1 MTASPTD
8 VSTVPAAM
16 PAEPTSLLDD
26 VQSTTLLDDE
36 GLAFADGSVVVNT
49 PSATTRRETAP
60 SSAERRPSEYSQL
73 SHMIKDAGL
82 LERRKGY
89 YWARIAV
96 NVVLLAGAGVGFYLA
111 SHTWWVLVLAVYCAI
126 VSTQLAFTGHEA
138 GHRQMFRSRRANELA
153 GYLHGNLMIGLSY
166 DWWVDKHNRHHRNPN
181 QSELDPD
188 VGTGAFVFSHDD
200 MVKRGRVGRYM
211 AQYQAFFFFPLLAL
225 ESLNL
230 QVASIRAVAK
240 TGARNRGIEAV
251 LLFIHVTGY
260 ITLLL
265 LTMSPLQA
273 LAFLGVHQ
281 ALFGIY
287 LGCSFAPNH
296 KGMRM
301 LTKDEE
307 MDFLRRQVLTSRNVT
322 GGVPVGMLL
331 GGLNW
336 QIEHHLFPS
345 MPRPNLR
352 RAVPIVREF
361 CENHGLPY
369 AEANLYRSY
378 QLAMG
383 HLHDVGTSAGPQP
396 SSV

>member
-1 MTASPTD
+1 MLIAGRAGRRASD
-8 VSTVPAAM
+8 YAK
-16 PAEPTSLLDD
+16 
-26 VQSTTLLDDE
+26 
-36 GLAFADGSVVVNT
+36 
-49 PSATTRRETAP
+49 
-60 SSAERRPSEYSQL
+60 L
-73 SHMIKDAGL
+73 SRLIKDAGL
-82 LERRKGY
+82 LERRKLY
-89 YWARIAV
+89 YWARIVV
-96 NVVLLAGAGVGFYLA
+96 NILLIAAAGVALSLFHN
-111 SHTWWVLVLAVYCAI
+111 SWWVLLVAVFFAI

-138 GHRQMFRSRRANELA
+138 GHRQMFKGRRANEIA

-181 QSELDPD
+181 QAELDPD
-188 VGTGAFVFSHDD
+188 IGTGAFVFSHEEAA
-200 MVKRGRVGRYM
+200 KRGRVGKFAARW
-211 AQYQAFFFFPLLAL
+211 QAFFFFPLLAL

-240 TGARNRGIEAV
+240 TGARNRGVEAS
-251 LLFIHVTGY
+251 LLFVHVAGY
-260 ITLLL
+260 LTLLL
-265 LTMSPLQA
+265 LTMSPLKA
-273 LAFLGVHQ
+273 LAFLVVHQ

-296 KGMRM
+296 KGMKM
-301 LTKDEE
+301 LSKDEE

-361 CENHGLPY
+361 CEEHGLPY

-383 HLHDVGTSAGPQP
+383 HLHDVGATA
-396 SSV
+396 

>member
-1 MTASPTD
+1 MTT
-8 VSTVPAAM
+8 
-16 PAEPTSLLDD
+16 
-26 VQSTTLLDDE
+26 QSTRTSADTETPLQSGVLPVCDELSDLSDLSTLSPLCADE
-36 GLAFADGSVVVNT
+36 GLAFAGDDE
-49 PSATTRRETAP
+49 ATARRL
-60 SSAERRPSEYSQL
+60 ERRPSDYAKL
-73 SHMIKDAGL
+73 SRIVKEAGL
-82 LERRKGY
+82 LERRHFY

-96 NVVLLAGAGVGFYLA
+96 NVVLVASAGLALWWTHR
-111 SHTWWVLVLAVYCAI
+111 SWWVLVTAVFFAI

-188 VGTGAFVFSHDD
+188 VGTGAFVFSHEEAA
-200 MVKRGRVGRYM
+200 KRGRIGKFAARW
-211 AQYQAFFFFPLLAL
+211 QAFFFFPLLAL

-240 TGARNRGIEAV
+240 TGARNRGVEAV
-251 LLFIHVTGY
+251 LLFTHVTGY
-260 ITLLL
+260 LTLLF
-265 LTMSPLQA
+265 LTMSPLKA
-273 LAFLGVHQ
+273 LAFLAVHQ

-301 LTKDEE
+301 LTADEE
-307 MDFLRRQVLTSRNVT
+307 MDFLRRQVLTSRNVI

-352 RAVPIVREF
+352 RAVPIVKDF
-361 CENHGLPY
+361 CESHGLPY

-378 QLAMG
+378 RLAMG
-383 HLHDVGTSAGPQP
+383 HLHDVGTGVMPDAAA
-396 SSV
+396 V

>member
-1 MTASPTD
+1 MTASPH
-8 VSTVPAAM
+8 VSTATTAVPVQ
-16 PAEPTSLLDD
+16 PTSLLDD
-26 VQSTTLLDDE
+26 VQATSLLDDE
-36 GLAFADGSVVVNT
+36 GLAFADGCVVVDT
-49 PSATTRRETAP
+49 PLATTRRETAP

-82 LERRKGY
+82 LERRKVY

-96 NVVLLAGAGVGFYLA
+96 NVVLLAGAGFGFYLA
-111 SHTWWVLVLAVYCAI
+111 NHTWWVLVLAVYCAI

-188 VGTGAFVFSHDD
+188 VGTGAFVFSHEEWRSAAGSAGTWRSTRRSSSSRCSPS
-200 MVKRGRVGRYM
+200 K
-211 AQYQAFFFFPLLAL
+211 
-225 ESLNL
+225 SLNL

-240 TGARNRGIEAV
+240 TGARNRGIEAA

-296 KGMRM
+296 KGMR
-301 LTKDEE
+301 
-307 MDFLRRQVLTSRNVT
+307 
-322 GGVPVGMLL
+322 
-331 GGLNW
+331 
-336 QIEHHLFPS
+336 
-345 MPRPNLR
+345 
-352 RAVPIVREF
+352 
-361 CENHGLPY
+361 C
-369 AEANLYRSY
+369 
-378 QLAMG
+378 
-383 HLHDVGTSAGPQP
+383 
-396 SSV
+396 

>member
-1 MTASPTD
+1 MAVTAQSAD
-8 VSTVPAAM
+8 VSADSTVLAAG
-16 PAEPTSLLDD
+16 LDA
-26 VQSTTLLDDE
+26 TDDRVICTE
-36 GLAFADGSVVVNT
+36 DDMLIAGRAG
-49 PSATTRRETAP
+49 RRA
-60 SSAERRPSEYSQL
+60 SDYAKL
-73 SHMIKDAGL
+73 SRLIKDAGL
-82 LERRKGY
+82 LERRKLY
-89 YWARIAV
+89 YWARIVV
-96 NVVLLAGAGVGFYLA
+96 NILLIAAAGVALSLFHNSWRVLLV
-111 SHTWWVLVLAVYCAI
+111 AVFFAI

-138 GHRQMFRSRRANELA
+138 GHRQMFKGRRANEIA

-181 QSELDPD
+181 QAELDPD
-188 VGTGAFVFSHDD
+188 IGTGAFVFSHEEAA
-200 MVKRGRVGRYM
+200 KRGRVGKFAARW
-211 AQYQAFFFFPLLAL
+211 QAFFFFPLLAL

-240 TGARNRGIEAV
+240 TGARNRGVEAS
-251 LLFIHVTGY
+251 LLFVHVAGY
-260 ITLLL
+260 LTLLL
-265 LTMSPLQA
+265 LTMSPLKA
-273 LAFLGVHQ
+273 LAFLVVHQ

-296 KGMRM
+296 KGMKM
-301 LTKDEE
+301 LSKDEE

-361 CENHGLPY
+361 CEEHGLPY

-383 HLHDVGTSAGPQP
+383 HLHDVGATA
-396 SSV
+396 

>member
-1 MTASPTD
+1 MTTQSAD
-8 VSTVPAAM
+8 VSSESTALAAGLDATDDTVICT
-16 PAEPTSLLDD
+16 EDD
-26 VQSTTLLDDE
+26 MLI
-36 GLAFADGSVVVNT
+36 GGRAG
-49 PSATTRRETAP
+49 RRA
-60 SSAERRPSEYSQL
+60 SDYAKL
-73 SHMIKDAGL
+73 SRLIKDAGL
-82 LERRKGY
+82 LERRKLY
-89 YWARIAV
+89 YWARIVV
-96 NVVLLAGAGVGFYLA
+96 NILLIAAAGVALSLFHN
-111 SHTWWVLVLAVYCAI
+111 SWWVLLVAVFFAI

-138 GHRQMFRSRRANELA
+138 GHRQMFKGRRANEIA

-181 QSELDPD
+181 QAELDPD
-188 VGTGAFVFSHDD
+188 IGTGAFVFSHEEAA
-200 MVKRGRVGRYM
+200 KRGRIGKFAARW
-211 AQYQAFFFFPLLAL
+211 QAFFFFPLLAL

-240 TGARNRGIEAV
+240 TGARNRGVEAS
-251 LLFIHVTGY
+251 LLFVHVAGY
-260 ITLLL
+260 LTLLL
-265 LTMSPLQA
+265 LTMSPLKA
-273 LAFLGVHQ
+273 LAFLAVHQ
-281 ALFGIY
+281 SLFGIY

-296 KGMRM
+296 KGMKM
-301 LTKDEE
+301 LSKDEE

-361 CENHGLPY
+361 CEEHGLPY

-383 HLHDVGTSAGPQP
+383 HLHDVGATA
-396 SSV
+396 

>member
-1 MTASPTD
+1 MLSAGRAGRRASD
-8 VSTVPAAM
+8 YAK
-16 PAEPTSLLDD
+16 
-26 VQSTTLLDDE
+26 
-36 GLAFADGSVVVNT
+36 
-49 PSATTRRETAP
+49 
-60 SSAERRPSEYSQL
+60 L
-73 SHMIKDAGL
+73 SRLIKDAGL
-82 LERRKGY
+82 LERRKVY
-89 YWARIAV
+89 YWARIVV
-96 NVVLLAGAGVGFYLA
+96 NILLVAAAGVALSLFHN
-111 SHTWWVLVLAVYCAI
+111 SWWVLLVAVFFAI

-138 GHRQMFRSRRANELA
+138 GHRQMFKGRRANEIA

-181 QSELDPD
+181 QAELDPD
-188 VGTGAFVFSHDD
+188 IGTGAFVFSHEEAA
-200 MVKRGRVGRYM
+200 KRGRIGKFAARW
-211 AQYQAFFFFPLLAL
+211 QAFFFFPLLAL

-240 TGARNRGIEAV
+240 TGARNRGVEAG
-251 LLFIHVTGY
+251 LLFVHVAGY
-260 ITLLL
+260 LTLLL
-265 LTMSPLQA
+265 LTMSPVKA
-273 LAFLGVHQ
+273 LAFLVVHQ

-301 LTKDEE
+301 LSKDED
-307 MDFLRRQVLTSRNVT
+307 MDFLRRQVLTSRNVI

-361 CENHGLPY
+361 CAEHGLPY
-369 AEANLYRSY
+369 AEATLYRSY

-383 HLHDVGTSAGPQP
+383 HLHDVGATA
-396 SSV
+396 

>member
-1 MTASPTD
+1 M
-8 VSTVPAAM
+8 
-16 PAEPTSLLDD
+16 L
-26 VQSTTLLDDE
+26 
-36 GLAFADGSVVVNT
+36 SVG
-49 PSATTRRETAP
+49 R
-60 SSAERRPSEYSQL
+60 AERRASDYAKL
-73 SHMIKDAGL
+73 SRLIKDAGL
-82 LERRKGY
+82 LERRKLY
-89 YWARIAV
+89 YWARIVV
-96 NVVLLAGAGVGFYLA
+96 NILLIAAAGVALSLFHN
-111 SHTWWVLVLAVYCAI
+111 SWWVLLVAVFFAI

-138 GHRQMFRSRRANELA
+138 GHRQMFKSRRANEIA

-181 QSELDPD
+181 QAELDPD
-188 VGTGAFVFSHDD
+188 IGTGAFVFSHEEAA
-200 MVKRGRVGRYM
+200 KRGRVGKFAARW
-211 AQYQAFFFFPLLAL
+211 QAFFFFPLLAL

-240 TGARNRGIEAV
+240 TGARNRGVEAS
-251 LLFIHVTGY
+251 LLFVHVAGY
-260 ITLLL
+260 LTLLL
-265 LTMSPLQA
+265 LTMSPLKA
-273 LAFLGVHQ
+273 LAFLVVHQ

-301 LTKDEE
+301 LSKDEE

-361 CENHGLPY
+361 CAEHGLPY
-369 AEANLYRSY
+369 AEATLYRSY

-383 HLHDVGTSAGPQP
+383 HLHDVGATA
-396 SSV
+396 

>member
-1 MTASPTD
+1 VTAQSTD
-8 VSTVPAAM
+8 VSASASP
-16 PAEPTSLLDD
+16 SLLDP
-26 VQSTTLLDDE
+26 DDCA
-36 GLAFADGSVVVNT
+36 AFANHD
-49 PSATTRRETAP
+49 PL
-60 SSAERRPSEYSQL
+60 AENRTGRRPSDYSHL
-73 SHMIKDAGL
+73 SRIVKDAGL
-82 LERRKGY
+82 LERRRFY
-89 YWARIAV
+89 YGARITL
-96 NVVLLAGAGVGFYLA
+96 NVGLVAAAGVALWLTHRSWLVLLAA
-111 SHTWWVLVLAVYCAI
+111 VLFAI

-181 QSELDPD
+181 QAELDPD
-188 VGTGAFVFSHDD
+188 VGTGAFVFSHDEAA
-200 MVKRGRVGRYM
+200 KRGRIGKLAAR
-211 AQYQAFFFFPLLAL
+211 YQAFFFFPLLSL

-240 TGARNRGIEAV
+240 TGARNRGLEAT
-251 LLFIHVTGY
+251 LLFTHVVGY
-260 ITLLL
+260 LSLLF
-265 LTMSPLQA
+265 LTMSPLKA
-273 LAFLGVHQ
+273 LAFLGIHQ

-296 KGMRM
+296 KGMKM
-301 LTKDEE
+301 LTADEE

-352 RAVPIVREF
+352 RAVPIVRAF
-361 CENHGLPY
+361 CESHGLPY

-383 HLHDVGTSAGPQP
+383 HLHDVGSGGLTEPAAS
-396 SSV
+396 

>member
-1 MTASPTD
+1 VTAQSAD
-8 VSTVPAAM
+8 VST
-16 PAEPTSLLDD
+16 ETISSQLY
-26 VQSTTLLDDE
+26 DDE
-36 GLAFADGSVVVNT
+36 GVPAGDGTLTESK
-49 PSATTRRETAP
+49 
-60 SSAERRPSEYSQL
+60 AERRSSDYSQL
-73 SHMIKDAGL
+73 SRQIKDAGL
-82 LERRKGY
+82 LDRRPFY

-96 NVVLLAGAGVGFYLA
+96 NIGLVAAAGVSLYLA
-111 SHTWWVLVLAVYCAI
+111 HKTWWVLLVAVFWAI

-138 GHRQMFRSRRANELA
+138 GHRQMFVSRRANELA

-188 VGTGAFVFSHDD
+188 IGTGAFVFSHDEAA
-200 MVKRGRVGRYM
+200 KRGRIGKLAAR
-211 AQYQAFFFFPLLAL
+211 YQAFFFFPLLAL

-240 TGARNRGIEAV
+240 TGARNRGVEAA
-251 LLFIHVTGY
+251 LLFTHVTGY
-260 ITLLL
+260 LTLLF
-265 LTMSPLQA
+265 LTMSPLKA
-273 LAFLGVHQ
+273 LAFIGVHQ

-296 KGMRM
+296 KGMKM
-301 LTKDEE
+301 LTRDEE
-307 MDFLRRQVLTSRNVT
+307 LDFLRRQVLTSRNVT

-361 CENHGLPY
+361 CERQGLPY

-383 HLHDVGTSAGPQP
+383 HLHDVGTSTQAEPAT
-396 SSV
+396 S

>member
-1 MTASPTD
+1 VTIQAVD
-8 VSTVPAAM
+8 VSTRR
-16 PAEPTSLLDD
+16 
-26 VQSTTLLDDE
+26 
-36 GLAFADGSVVVNT
+36 GSDY
-49 PSATTRRETAP
+49 AK
-60 SSAERRPSEYSQL
+60 L
-73 SHMIKDAGL
+73 SRIVKDAGL
-82 LERRKGY
+82 LERRKLY
-89 YWARIAV
+89 YWSRIAL
-96 NVVLLAGAGVGFYLA
+96 NVVLVATAGFALYLA
-111 SHTWWVLVLAVYCAI
+111 NHTWWTLLVAVYFAI

-138 GHRQMFRSRRANELA
+138 GHRQMFQGRRANELA

-181 QSELDPD
+181 QAELDPD
-188 VGTGAFVFSHDD
+188 VGTGAFAFSREEAA
-200 MVKRGRVGRYM
+200 KRGRIGRY
-211 AQYQAFFFFPLLAL
+211 AARWQSYYFFPLLTL
-225 ESLNL
+225 EALNL
-230 QVASIRAVAK
+230 KIASIRAVAK
-240 TGARNRGIEAV
+240 TGARNRGIEAS
-251 LLFIHVTGY
+251 LLFVHVAGY

-281 ALFGIY
+281 ALFGVY

-296 KGMRM
+296 KGMKM

-361 CENHGLPY
+361 CETHGLPY
-369 AEANLYRSY
+369 AEASLYRSY
-378 QLAMG
+378 RLAMG
-383 HLHDVGTSAGPQP
+383 HLHDVGVPAP
-396 SSV
+396 S